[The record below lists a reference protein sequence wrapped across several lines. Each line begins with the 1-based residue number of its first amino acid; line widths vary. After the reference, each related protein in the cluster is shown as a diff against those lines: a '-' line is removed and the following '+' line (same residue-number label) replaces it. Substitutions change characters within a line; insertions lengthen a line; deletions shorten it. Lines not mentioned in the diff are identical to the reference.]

1 MTDPERD
8 VMLAGIARRYLF
20 VETLERRYRDRL
32 DFYDVAVWSLKDAL
46 IAAFDAGRTQARTD
60 R

>member
-1 MTDPERD
+1 
-8 VMLAGIARRYLF
+8 MLAGIARRYLF